1 MTGLKKGLVVCLA
14 LLMAAIPVF
23 SQGTKES
30 APAATT
36 ETKAGEPITLT
47 VLNYLDMS
55 EPNSANEVT
64 MIWDKFAK
72 DNPDIKLVRED
83 LFNEPFHQKTE
94 AYIAAGQVPDVIYMW
109 PSGRSTS
116 LHTTH
121 SVKDLMPFLK
131 KDGLVDKYNPAALA
145 PQFAGYLGELPNGIT
160 TTNMLYV
167 NTKLLKDNG
176 FEVPKTYEDMKAM
189 IPALKAKGI
198 DLIAMD
204 NKDAWVMQSCLFS
217 LIVGRY
223 GGTDW
228 YTKLANGEIKF
239 TDKWFLDSLNLIDDM
254 YKSGMIN
261 RNSLQSGYGSSRG
274 AFASNLAAFYIDG
287 DWSTASFQ
295 TDITT
300 GQGLISPERQ
310 QNEFELMAMP
320 ALPGEIIHDS
330 NSGVVGTGW
339 GMSSSIPDGSAKEAA
354 AWRLIKFLE
363 GEYVQTYRLT
373 TGASFPSLKTIDVA
387 KVAKDNNLEP
397 FITKRAAYYN
407 KYTTIT
413 PVIDGVLAGDVYNV
427 INDGLQNIGLGTK
440 TPAQVAKE
448 VQAAWEAW
456 KAANPQ

>member
-1 MTGLKKGLVVCLA
+1 
-14 LLMAAIPVF
+14 
-23 SQGTKES
+23 
-30 APAATT
+30 
-36 ETKAGEPITLT
+36 
-47 VLNYLDMS
+47 
-55 EPNSANEVT
+55 
-64 MIWDKFAK
+64 
-72 DNPDIKLVRED
+72 
-83 LFNEPFHQKTE
+83 
-94 AYIAAGQVPDVIYMW
+94 
-109 PSGRSTS
+109 
-116 LHTTH
+116 
-121 SVKDLMPFLK
+121 
-131 KDGLVDKYNPAALA
+131 
-145 PQFAGYLGELPNGIT
+145 
-160 TTNMLYV
+160 
-167 NTKLLKDNG
+167 
-176 FEVPKTYEDMKAM
+176 
-189 IPALKAKGI
+189 
-198 DLIAMD
+198 MD

-217 LIVGRY
+217 LVVGRY

-228 YTKLANGEIKF
+228 YTRLANGEIKF

-427 INDGLQNIGLGTK
+427 INDGLRTSVLEPRLLLRSPKKFRLLGKLGKPQTPSNDVPLFFHPQGNTCGLFFVCGFLSK
-440 TPAQVAKE
+440 IQKISLDCSFAVL
-448 VQAAWEAW
+448 QALWW
-456 KAANPQ
+456 NSSQFLVVKS